1 MDEPCQHSMKEASLT
16 HLFEVCASITNKQTI
31 LFCSSQP
38 KTEENEEEKEDMS
51 SNLIEELSNI
61 VKDKGLNLKYIN
73 IDPKAI
79 TLIND

>member
-16 HLFEVCASITNKQTI
+16 HLFEECASITDKQTI

-38 KTEENEEEKEDMS
+38 KTEENEEEKEKLG
-51 SNLIEELSNI
+51 SNLIE
-61 VKDKGLNLKYIN
+61 KDKGLNFNYIE